1 MTEIARAARRP
12 RKNLIAALIL
22 CVLLAVFLYAWLWEP
37 YWIEATHHSIEA
49 AVSSPIKIA
58 HLTDL
63 HTRGLG
69 RREQLVLD
77 LLDKEKPQVIVITG
91 DTLAN
96 HGTTEMMKPVLSRLR
111 APLGV
116 WVVRGNWENW
126 LRDASHRSF
135 YDSVGVRLL
144 VNKSEQITNDVW
156 IVGLDDRASGSPNP
170 AKALEHVPPKA
181 FTIALIHSPAGFE
194 LIAGKVSLVLAGH
207 THGGQVNLPFLGP
220 LWLPRGVNGFLAGWY
235 ERHGTR
241 MYVSRGIGTSI
252 YSVRFLAR
260 PEVAFIELRPKK
272 KEND

>member
-1 MTEIARAARRP
+1 MAWRR
-12 RKNLIAALIL
+12 KGLIAALAL
-22 CVLLAVFLYAWLWEP
+22 VLGGLLALSLYACLWEP

-49 AVSSPIKIA
+49 PISSPLKIA

-69 RREQLVLD
+69 RREHLMLD
-77 LLDKEKPQVIVITG
+77 LLDKEKPQLIVITG

-96 HGTTEMMKPVLSRLR
+96 NGTTEMMKPVLSRLR

-144 VNKSEQITNDVW
+144 VNQSEQLVHDLW
-156 IVGLDDRASGSPNP
+156 IVGLDDRASGSPDP
-170 AKALEHVPPKA
+170 AKALARVPPQA
-181 FTIALIHSPAGFE
+181 FTIALIHSPVGFE

-220 LWLPRGVNGFLAGWY
+220 LWLPRGVNGYLAGWY
-235 ERHGTR
+235 EKHRTR
-241 MYVSRGIGTSI
+241 MYVSRGIGTSLVN
-252 YSVRFLAR
+252 VRFLAR
-260 PEVAFIELRPKK
+260 PEVAFFELNPKK
-272 KEND
+272 